1 MNIQLDPKN
10 DQIKVAET
18 ILILSLA
25 SMIIGFIFEIEQ
37 CFAISTIL
45 LLAYLIAYRIC
56 LWITRIWLGFSKVLG
71 GLMSRL
77 LLSLCFYLVL
87 TPISFIYRLFNTDNL
102 DLKPTKTSY
111 FHTRDVIFDKQYFE
125 RIW

>member
-1 MNIQLDPKN
+1 MQLDPEN
-10 DQIKVAET
+10 DKIKVAET

-25 SMIIGFIFEIEQ
+25 SIIIGFIFEIRY
-37 CFAISTIL
+37 CFAISAFF

-56 LWITRIWLGFSKVLG
+56 FWITRIWLEFSEVLG
-71 GLMSRL
+71 GLMTRL

-87 TPISFIYRLFNTDNL
+87 TPISLIYRLFNTDTL
-102 DLKPTKTSY
+102 DLKPTKESY
-111 FHTRDVIFDKQYFE
+111 FHTRNETFDKQYFE